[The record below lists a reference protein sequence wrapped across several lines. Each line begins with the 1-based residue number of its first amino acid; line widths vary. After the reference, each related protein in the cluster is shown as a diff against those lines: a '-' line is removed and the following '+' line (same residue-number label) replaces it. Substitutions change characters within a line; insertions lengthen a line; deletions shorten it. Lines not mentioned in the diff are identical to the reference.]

1 MTSITNIP
9 VRKLIRQISVSAL
22 FVVIVVL
29 AFASKGGGG
38 DKKKNAPLKN
48 DFTPIRT
55 LNEFTL
61 KSKPF
66 YSGSYVFGQQR
77 DNNGI
82 SLNTI
87 VTYQKGRTVYVLPFK
102 YKVNTIS
109 LSNSPKTNLQFIG
122 VKIKMSK

>member
-1 MTSITNIP
+1 M
-9 VRKLIRQISVSAL
+9 RKMMRQSAVSAL
-22 FVVIVVL
+22 FVVIAFL

-38 DKKKNAPLKN
+38 DKKKDTPLKN
-48 DFTPIRT
+48 DFVPIRS

-61 KSKPF
+61 RSKPL
-66 YSGSYVFGQQR
+66 YSGSYVFGQER
-77 DNNGI
+77 DNKGI
-82 SLNTI
+82 SINTI